1 MKGRSV
7 PRLNLSNGSQA
18 SPRGN
23 LSNAT
28 VAAKD
33 QTRSPLTASPNKTV
47 SKETYIQSMT
57 PRSQFPVTCSLVVE
71 VDNQTLLSAE
81 GLQALGR
88 SITAISSCS
97 TYASALNTAE
107 QQLRTLM
114 MHSVLLVSS
123 RAAPHV
129 VSCVVGE
136 GVVECATSARVY
148 RACDR
153 VDAFAVVGGEAVA
166 LQCCSAA
173 RYPAHQ
179 VSGFCNS
186 FPA

>member
-1 MKGRSV
+1 MKGRSGPHLNISNGSPAS
-7 PRLNLSNGSQA
+7 PRANLSNI
-18 SPRGN
+18 
-23 LSNAT
+23 T
-28 VAAKD
+28 VTTKD
-33 QTRSPLTASPNKTV
+33 QARNPLKESPKKTFL
-47 SKETYIQSMT
+47 KETHIQSMT
-57 PRSQFPVTCSLVVE
+57 PRSQFPVTCALIVE

-97 TYASALNTAE
+97 TYAAALSTAE
-107 QQLRTLM
+107 HQLRTLM
-114 MHSVLLVSS
+114 MHSVLLLSS
-123 RAAPHV
+123 RSTPHV

-179 VSGFCNS
+179 V
-186 FPA
+186 